1 MILYWDVE
9 LLFQM
14 LWACMIVGFAMKI
27 SSYHLFLWQKIAILC
42 CMGGISVV
50 GYLHPDDAPFL
61 IVLEWILLLLLIRNI
76 FCVIQIFMMT
86 ILAGGVR
93 AMNVGN
99 VWYLLFFLLVGAYL
113 ILKYR
118 QKSNFYTV
126 TIEKKGKKVTL
137 KALYDSGNRLVVPEN
152 GKGVSLVYYPKIE
165 LLFEWEQMEGA
176 VFIPYRSVGNENGSI
191 LAIPVDRLI
200 ISEKNMEIKHHY
212 VGIVYRPL
220 CEDRCYDMI
229 LHSDVW

>member
-1 MILYWDVE
+1 MVLYWDVE

-14 LWACMIVGFAMKI
+14 VWAFMIVELAVKI
-27 SSYHLFLWQKIAILC
+27 SSYHLFLWQKIAISIC
-42 CMGGISVV
+42 IGGISVF
-50 GYLHPDDAPFL
+50 GYLHPGDALFL
-61 IVLEWILLLLLIRNI
+61 VGIEWLLLLLLIRNI
-76 FCVIQIFMMT
+76 VCVTQIFMVT

-99 VWYLLFFLLVGAYL
+99 AWYVWFFLFIGGYLV
-113 ILKYR
+113 LKYF
-118 QKSNFYTV
+118 QKSDLYTV
-126 TIEKKGKKVTL
+126 TMEKNGKKITL
-137 KALYDSGNRLVVPEN
+137 KALYDSGNRLVVPEI

-165 LLFEWEQMEGA
+165 SLFDWEKVEGA
-176 VFIPYRSVGNENGSI
+176 VFIPYRSVGNENGSL

-212 VGIVYRPL
+212 VGIVYQPL
-220 CEDRCYDMI
+220 CENRCYDMI